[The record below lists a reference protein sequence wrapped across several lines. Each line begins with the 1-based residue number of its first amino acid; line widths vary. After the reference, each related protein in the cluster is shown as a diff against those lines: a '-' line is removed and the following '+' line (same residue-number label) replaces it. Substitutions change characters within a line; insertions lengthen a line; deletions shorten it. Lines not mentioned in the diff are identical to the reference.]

1 MEHHRGS
8 VVIAILQAETTKAQ
22 KFFFRVCQVWRII
35 SMKLSGAEW
44 SARLA
49 KPVRYKLCTGWISK
63 LIRTSNNRQ
72 DRLTPPNSMER
83 RRSERELLAYLDRRT
98 WHLWVPVLSI
108 SVFLA
113 LGIAVFLYPALA
125 WKVEQLGVRLT
136 ILPQLVTGL
145 LVLIVLQSVYVVLKQ
160 KQVNE
165 MRDFIISRYAET
177 WIREDL
183 ARDPLTGVLDRR
195 TLPDIIER
203 ERAWADRYNLPLC
216 LIFLDIRGFREINES
231 GGHLAGD
238 IILKDLAC
246 TLQSTVRQ
254 TDTVIRYDP
263 DEFLC
268 FLPRTD
274 RAGGEGFTRR
284 LSKRCQEVARL
295 RDLPLDFEIAV
306 YEAGMNLDG
315 VLTEVERQLKSNK
328 SPVTSPAHLQRSAAE
343 PL

>member
-1 MEHHRGS
+1 
-8 VVIAILQAETTKAQ
+8 
-22 KFFFRVCQVWRII
+22 
-35 SMKLSGAEW
+35 
-44 SARLA
+44 
-49 KPVRYKLCTGWISK
+49 
-63 LIRTSNNRQ
+63 
-72 DRLTPPNSMER
+72 MER
-83 RRSERELLAYLDRRT
+83 RRPERELLAHLDRRT
-98 WHLWVPVLSI
+98 WHLWVLTLSI
-108 SVFLA
+108 SVSLA
-113 LGIAVFLYPALA
+113 LGISVLLYPALA
-125 WKVEQLGVRLT
+125 WKVDRLGARLA

-165 MRDFIISRYAET
+165 MREFIISRYAET

-195 TLPDIIER
+195 TLPDIMER

-216 LIFLDIRGFREINES
+216 LILLDIRGFREINER

-238 IILKDLAC
+238 IILKDLAH

-254 TDTVIRYDP
+254 TDTVIRHGP

-274 RAGGEGFTRR
+274 QVGGEGFTHR
-284 LSKRCQEVARL
+284 LAKRCQEVARL
-295 RDLPLDFEIAV
+295 RDLPLDFGIAV
-306 YEAGMNLDG
+306 YEAGMNSDG
-315 VLTEVERQLKSNK
+315 VLTEVERQLTSNK
-328 SPVTSPAHLQRSAAE
+328 SPVPSPAHLQRSAAE

>member
-1 MEHHRGS
+1 
-8 VVIAILQAETTKAQ
+8 
-22 KFFFRVCQVWRII
+22 
-35 SMKLSGAEW
+35 
-44 SARLA
+44 
-49 KPVRYKLCTGWISK
+49 
-63 LIRTSNNRQ
+63 
-72 DRLTPPNSMER
+72 MER
-83 RRSERELLAYLDRRT
+83 RKAESELLVDLDRRT
-98 WHLWVPVLSI
+98 WHLWVLSLSI
-108 SVFLA
+108 SVILA
-113 LGIAVFLYPALA
+113 LGISVFLFPALA
-125 WKVEQLGVRLT
+125 WKVERLGVRLA

-165 MRDFIISRYAET
+165 LRDFIISRYAET

-216 LIFLDIRGFREINES
+216 LIFVDIRGFREINES

-238 IILKDLAC
+238 IILKDLAH

-274 RAGGEGFTRR
+274 QVGGEGFTRR
-284 LSKRCQEVARL
+284 LSKQCQEVARL
-295 RDLPLDFEIAV
+295 RDLPLDFGIAV

-315 VLTEVERQLKSNK
+315 VLTEVECQLKSNK
-328 SPVTSPAHLQRSAAE
+328 RPVPSPVHLQRSAAE